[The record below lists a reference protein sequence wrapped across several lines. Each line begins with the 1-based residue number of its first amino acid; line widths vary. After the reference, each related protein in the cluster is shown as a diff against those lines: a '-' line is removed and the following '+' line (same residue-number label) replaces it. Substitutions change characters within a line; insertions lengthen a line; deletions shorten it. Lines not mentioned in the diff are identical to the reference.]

1 MPARRLVA
9 EGSYAYC
16 RNPMTLG
23 VTAYYLGVSIWIGS
37 PFSIGLTALSAA
49 LIMAYIKFIEEKEL
63 EARFGQE
70 YIRYKK
76 RAPFLIPKRRKK
88 GDWPLKITQAF
99 TKLQSEFLSLCPN
112 DF

>member
-1 MPARRLVA
+1 MPARRLVT

-49 LIMAYIKFIEEKEL
+49 LIIAL
-63 EARFGQE
+63 
-70 YIRYKK
+70 
-76 RAPFLIPKRRKK
+76 
-88 GDWPLKITQAF
+88 
-99 TKLQSEFLSLCPN
+99 
-112 DF
+112 